1 MPRIAANGIE
11 IEYAIRGA
19 EDAQPLLMI
28 NGLGTQLISWPDA
41 LLDGLAE
48 AGFRVVV
55 YDNRDSG
62 LSTDFDS
69 FGPADIPAAFKAARA
84 KEPVN
89 APYNLEDL
97 ADDAAGLLD
106 ALGIPAAH
114 IVGSSNGGAIAQIF
128 AYRHKAKTLSLASIM
143 ATSGRR
149 GLPRPSEAATA
160 WLNKPRKQNASRE
173 EFIAEA
179 LDTASINGSPGFP
192 RDEAAIRARAG
203 AMYDRAYRPFGH
215 GRQLLASIASADGRV
230 THLGEIAAPTIV
242 IHGSD
247 DPLVPV
253 GCGEDVK
260 NSVPGADMVVIPGMA
275 HDYPAG
281 AIADIVAA
289 VRSNA
294 NRA

>member
-41 LLDGLAE
+41 LLDSLAE
-48 AGFRVVV
+48 AGFKVIV

-149 GLPRPSEAATA
+149 GLPRPSETATA
-160 WLNKPRKQNASRE
+160 WLNKSRKQNASRA
-173 EFIAEA
+173 EFVAEA
-179 LDTASINGSPGFP
+179 LETSAILGSPGFP

-230 THLGEIAAPTIV
+230 AHLGEISAPTIV
-242 IHGSD
+242 IHGAD

-260 NSVPGADMVVIPGMA
+260 TSVAGADMVVIPGMA

-281 AIADIVAA
+281 AVADIVAA